1 MGKSNWAVNSIN
13 QIVKIDAVIDVKE
26 LSKAL
31 GLPMNEF
38 DCFQKRFCLVSLVDT
53 YSSVCSFHIC
63 DTENSLGV
71 ARAVAHSSKN
81 T

>member
-1 MGKSNWAVNSIN
+1 
-13 QIVKIDAVIDVKE
+13 
-26 LSKAL
+26 
-31 GLPMNEF
+31 MNEF